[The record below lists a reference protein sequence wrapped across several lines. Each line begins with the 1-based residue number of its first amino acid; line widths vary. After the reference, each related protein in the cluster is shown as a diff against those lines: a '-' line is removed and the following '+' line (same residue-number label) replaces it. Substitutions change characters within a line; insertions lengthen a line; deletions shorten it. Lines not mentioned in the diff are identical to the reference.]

1 MKVLDGQLIMFYP
14 VLCTEL
20 VPKHIY
26 VSLAYVLH
34 LHVTCHVLYRK
45 RKVGHFVCGKGGQ
58 AAEVEKAVGELR

>member
-20 VPKHIY
+20 VSKHIY

-34 LHVTCHVLYRK
+34 LHVTCHVLHRK
-45 RKVGHFVCGKGGQ
+45 RKVGHFVVKGGQ